1 MVHSYEATLI
11 YVSANQ
17 LDVLDLPDWPIRLR
31 IILEKVAV
39 MVVNV

>member
-17 LDVLDLPDWPIRLR
+17 MYWIYPIDQSGY
-31 IILEKVAV
+31 V
-39 MVVNV
+39 